1 MTIPS
6 EIPCCALAFWLSF
19 SSPQML
25 VPHCRSQYVPH
36 LTFSFAAQ
44 VLEAAKFASAAKKKL
59 DELIKAAQEKSEQA
73 IEDEK
78 RVAAVRAFNAGP
90 HPHLSLSR
98 CSGREPTR
106 MLCFAACV
114 LLALA
119 SLVILT
125 WGGT

>member
-6 EIPCCALAFWLSF
+6 EIPCCVFGVLAVL

-25 VPHCRSQYVPH
+25 VPHCRPQYVPH

>member
-1 MTIPS
+1 MPEVSYRVNTVPS
-6 EIPCCALAFWLSF
+6 LWAHGFVRASEPS
-19 SSPQML
+19 
-25 VPHCRSQYVPH
+25 VRE
-36 LTFSFAAQ
+36 

>member
-78 RVAAVRAFNAGP
+78 HQPHRDAVSVKKAKRLTSSFN
-90 HPHLSLSR
+90 SLT
-98 CSGREPTR
+98 P
-106 MLCFAACV
+106 
-114 LLALA
+114 
-119 SLVILT
+119 
-125 WGGT
+125 